1 MNGDGKNDLLVGCFS
16 GFTHYLPATDDG
28 YAAETWLKDK
38 AGKEIHIGQYW
49 GKEERKWM
57 KIELVKGVPN
67 NFLGLYPDLKD
78 WDGDGDLDLIIGG
91 RRGGIGLRINEGSAK
106 DPKFSD
112 TPRYIEADGKAIDLE
127 GHVSTD
133 FADIDGDGLRDLV
146 CAEHG
151 GRISYYPNVGD
162 AKSPKF
168 SKPVVVASTAGADAP
183 KNYPRVNAADM
194 NGDGKAD
201 LLIGAGAPDRKPA
214 IWVLYQKAAP

>member
-1 MNGDGKNDLLVGCFS
+1 MNGDGKKDLLVGCFS
-16 GFTHYLPATDDG
+16 GFLHYLPATDSD
-28 YAAETWLKDK
+28 YAKESWLRDK

-49 GKEERKWM
+49 GTLERKWM
-57 KIELVKGVPN
+57 KVELVSGVPD

-78 WDGDGDLDLIIGG
+78 WDGDGDLDLIVGG

-106 DPKFSD
+106 DPQFSAK
-112 TPRYIEADGKAIDLE
+112 PQYVEADGAAIDLE

-133 FADIDGDGLRDLV
+133 FVDLDGDGLRDLV

-162 AKSPKF
+162 AKAPKF
-168 SKPVVVASTAGADAP
+168 SKPVEISAGGMSGDP
-183 KNYPRVNAADM
+183 KNYLRVNAADL

-201 LLIGAGAPDRKPA
+201 LLVGAGTAKNEPG
-214 IWVLYQKAAP
+214 IWVYYQK